1 MRLKIAVFSFCIKDA
16 EIGKSTDELSP
27 IAILALGG
35 SLKRYSV
42 STMTVQSVCPSR

>member
-1 MRLKIAVFSFCIKDA
+1 MPKK
-16 EIGKSTDELSP
+16 GKLITSELSL
-27 IAILALGG
+27 IRGE

>member
-1 MRLKIAVFSFCIKDA
+1 MPKK
-16 EIGKSTDELSP
+16 GKLITSELSLV
-27 IAILALGG
+27 IGE